1 MASPT
6 RLNDAAV
13 LNISGTMLPSEI
25 ARTINGIA
33 TMYAPAS
40 ADEGWYYKLTNV
52 TTTSGLLL
60 SESPYLSKGADSRG
74 ADVGSNTS
82 IASLSDKVKFLI
94 IIHTGFRDDGST
106 LNDESVY
113 ISTNGASA
121 AHNANCI
128 ELGHK
133 ELWYAKMNNT
143 TIGDINAI
151 VGDPSGGGTGSA
163 KVQCAVAAILEDV

>member
-6 RLNDAAV
+6 RLDDAAV
-13 LNISGTMLPSEI
+13 LNISGKMLPSEI
-25 ARTINGIA
+25 AKTIQGVA
-33 TMYAPAS
+33 AMYAPAS
-40 ADEGWYYKLTNV
+40 SSEGWYYKLTNV

-60 SESPYLSKGADSRG
+60 SESPYLSKGADARG
-74 ADVGSNTS
+74 TDVGSNTS

-94 IIHTGFRDDGST
+94 VIHTGFRADGST
-106 LNDESVY
+106 NNDESIY

-128 ELGHK
+128 EIGNK

-151 VGDPSGGGTGSA
+151 VGDPSGGGTGSN
-163 KVQCAVAAILEDV
+163 KVQCVVAAILEDV